1 MRLYFA
7 APLFNPMERSFNAD
21 LTARLEDAG
30 HDVFLPQRNGI
41 ETLEDPDFDSEAER
55 MEMIFELDRDGVVE
69 SDAVV
74 AVLDGRVP
82 DEGVM
87 IEIGIAHENDI
98 PVLGLKTDDRVFASG
113 ESLNAMIHGAL
124 TTLDDSVEALLDT
137 VDVHAE

>member
-21 LTARLEDAG
+21 LTDRLEDAG
-30 HDVFLPQRNGI
+30 HDVFLPQRDGV
-41 ETLEDPDFDSEAER
+41 ETVDREFDSEAER
-55 MEMIFELDRDGVVE
+55 METIFELDREGVVE

-87 IEIGIAHENDI
+87 VEIGIAHENDV
-98 PVLGLKTDDRVFASG
+98 PVFGLKTDDRVFAPD
-113 ESLNAMIHGAL
+113 ETLNAMIHGAL
-124 TTLDDSVEALLDT
+124 TTLDDSADALLDT
-137 VDVHAE
+137 VESRTE

>member
-30 HDVFLPQRNGI
+30 HDVFLPQRDGV
-41 ETLEDPDFDSEAER
+41 ETLDREFDSAEAR
-55 MEMIFELDRDGVVE
+55 METIFELDREGVVE

-87 IEIGIAHENDI
+87 VEIGIAHENDI
-98 PVLGLKTDDRVFASG
+98 PVFGLKTDERVFMDD
-113 ESLNAMIHGAL
+113 EPINAMLHGVL
-124 TTLDDSVEALLDT
+124 TTMDDSVESLLAT
-137 VDVHAE
+137 VESRAE